1 MDTVAAVVVGLIL
14 GALAGVVIGF
24 LAGRS
29 RDAGVAAG
37 LAAERDAVRSERDS
51 LRSQLESARTTA
63 LAADQR
69 ASAADQR
76 TSVAEQRAAAAG
88 AQVDGLQT
96 ALDHERQSAAD
107 VEQRLREAFGSL
119 AADALRSNNDSF
131 IRLASER
138 FGQAT
143 TAAKGELAQR
153 EQAIKALVDPLT
165 DQLRRL
171 DERARLLERE
181 RTSEYAGLKTHVAE
195 MIRTSEGVR
204 SETAQLVSAL
214 RAPQIRGRWGE
225 MQLRRI
231 IETAGMVEHCDFS
244 EQHTVKTS
252 DGVLRPDVVIQL
264 AGGKSVVIDAK
275 VPYESFLAAQTG
287 DTQTRQAKVV
297 QHAKAVRD
305 HVKKLAD
312 KAYWNSFDNS
322 PEFVV
327 MFMPG
332 ETLLATAWE
341 ADPGLVEFAT
351 ENHVVI
357 ATPTTLIALLRTIA
371 YTWKQDG
378 LAKNAHLVQAIAKEL
393 YSRLATMGGHVERL
407 GNALDGAVKAYNQ
420 SVGSLEGRVL
430 VSARKLADLKVS
442 EEDLP
447 EPTQIERTPRAVS
460 APELVAS
467 ASDQLLAFE
476 ELDHRVS

>member
-1 MDTVAAVVVGLIL
+1 MDIVAAVVVGLLL
-14 GALAGVVIGF
+14 GALAGVVIGM

-29 RDAGVAAG
+29 RAA
-37 LAAERDAVRSERDS
+37 AVFAERDAARAELEGVRA
-51 LRSQLESARTTA
+51 QVESVRTAGERTTQ
-63 LAADQR
+63 AAEQR
-69 ASAADQR
+69 AGAAEHR
-76 TSVAEQRAAAAG
+76 ASVAEQRSAAAH
-88 AQVDGLQT
+88 AQAAALQT
-96 ALDHERQSAAD
+96 ALDHERASAAD
-107 VEQRLREAFGSL
+107 VERRLREAFGSL

-138 FGQAT
+138 FSQAT
-143 TAAKGELAQR
+143 TAAKGDLAQR
-153 EQAIKALVDPLT
+153 EQAIKALVDPLAE
-165 DQLRRL
+165 QLKRL
-171 DERARLLERE
+171 DERARQLEKE
-181 RTSEYAGLKTHVAE
+181 RTTEYAGLKTHVAE

-204 SETAQLVSAL
+204 RETAQLVSAL

-231 IETAGMVEHCDFS
+231 VEAAGMVEHCDFS
-244 EQHTVKTS
+244 EQHTVKTA
-252 DGVLRPDVVIQL
+252 DGVQRPDVVIQL

-287 DTQTRQAKVV
+287 DTEARQAKLVA
-297 QHAKAVRD
+297 HAKAVRD

-312 KAYWNSFDNS
+312 KAYWDSFDDS

-332 ETLLATAWE
+332 ETLLASAWE

-371 YTWKQDG
+371 YAWKQDA
-378 LAKNAHLVQAIAKEL
+378 LTKNARQVQSLAKEL

-430 VSARKLADLKVS
+430 VSARRLAELKVS
-442 EEDLP
+442 DDHLP
-447 EPTQIERTPRAVS
+447 EPTQIDRTPRAVS

-467 ASDQLLAFE
+467 ASEQLLAFE
-476 ELDHRVS
+476 DLDHRVS